1 MSVNITSNSSAV
13 GISRFKTGFLCLL
26 ITMFSFTTLMAQ
38 ERTISGKVTSQ
49 ETGEALP
56 GVNVIVEGT
65 AQGTVTDITGNYR
78 LNVPEDADALT
89 FSFIGLREQ
98 TVQINGRSVIDV
110 VMAEDAKQLSEVV
123 VTAIGIEQ
131 SRRKLGY
138 SVQEIES
145 EEITRA
151 PQTNLVNSMTGKLAG
166 VNIVSSSGAPG
177 ASAAIRIRGNT
188 SITGSNNPLF
198 VVDGVPISNDAIGN
212 DVGGVDQSN
221 RAIDINPNDVESMTV
236 LKGPAATALYGIRAA
251 NGAIIITTKKGKKG
265 AAPTVNVNT
274 TWEVNEVNK
283 FMDLQQEYAQG
294 RNGNYRGPETLEL
307 WSWGPRIET
316 LAYNGDENYRF
327 SRLGRLVPQEDAP
340 EGALPARAYDNPGNF
355 FVPGLRTDN
364 NVSVRGGTEK
374 SNYYLSAGYLNNTGV
389 IPKSSFERITLRTTV
404 STELTDKLT
413 ASLSANYINSGGD
426 RPERGSNLRGVMLG
440 LIRNTPTFDIGA
452 GQVGR
457 EAADNPSV
465 YEFPDGT
472 QRSYRYGVYDNTYWV
487 VNKNYTTDDVNRI
500 FGYASL
506 NYEIIPGLNA
516 SYKLGLDQY
525 ADRRKARIGSVPS
538 PFGGFFN
545 PGEVDYDNI
554 FSKDINSDF
563 LLTYNKQS
571 EEWSIDALVGHNYF
585 ETNYRRVAFDGN
597 GLSVPDFYH
606 ISNASPGNAEEVIER
621 RKVNGV
627 IAQANVGFRDMIY
640 LNLTARNDWSS
651 TLPEGEN
658 SFFYPAASLGLEFTE
673 MLGISDN
680 DILPYGKIRV
690 SYGQVGNDAP
700 LYATSNYFAQT
711 EVTGDGFTDG
721 LVFPILGQN
730 AFEQDGDLGNNE
742 LRPETTTTFEVGAD
756 LRFFNNRLGLDVTYY
771 YAETEDQIL
780 PVDISAA
787 SGYLSSVQNAGLV
800 VNEGIEA
807 VLNATPVEAGA
818 FRWDTRFN
826 FTAYENTV
834 ETILPDLTNIF
845 LAGFTSTS
853 SRAIEGEPFG
863 ALFGTAFQRV
873 EDENSEYFGELIIGE
888 DGFPLTATESKVIGD
903 PNPDWIMG
911 ISNTFS
917 YKGLSLSA
925 LVDIRQG
932 GDVWNGT
939 YGIAQYFGVTQHS
952 ADYRG
957 ELGDGVIYQGVQ
969 ETEAGEFVPNT
980 QQVDMNNDA
989 VGTGSNRWTRYGFG
1003 TLGEENVEDASWVRL
1018 REVRLSY
1025 SLPSSLTQNLGVGAV
1040 DLAFTGR
1047 NLLLFTGYRG
1057 IDPETNLT
1065 GTGNGFGLDY
1075 FNNPNTRG
1083 YGVSLNVTF

>member
-1 MSVNITSNSSAV
+1 MRVKFTNCSSA
-13 GISRFKTGFLCLL
+13 GRLRLL
-26 ITMFSFTTLMAQ
+26 KSALLGMVIMVFSMAEVFAQ
-38 ERTISGKVTSQ
+38 ENTITGKVTSAAD
-49 ETGEALP
+49 GVALP
-56 GVNVIVEGT
+56 GVNVVVEGT
-65 AQGTVTDITGNYR
+65 TIGTVTDVDGNYR
-78 LNVPEDADALT
+78 LNVPEDADVLS
-89 FSFIGLREQ
+89 FSFIGLKEQ
-98 TVQINGRSVIDV
+98 NVQINGRSVIDV
-110 VMAEDAKQLSEVV
+110 EMEEDAQQLSEVV

-131 SRRKLGY
+131 NRRKLGY
-138 SVQEIES
+138 SIQEIES

-151 PQTNLVNSMTGKLAG
+151 PQTNLVNSLNGKVAG

-188 SITGSNNPLF
+188 SIEGNNSPLF
-198 VVDGVPISNDAIGN
+198 VVDGVPISNDAVGN
-212 DVGGVDQSN
+212 GVGGVDQSN
-221 RAIDINPNDVESMTV
+221 RAIDINPNDIASMSI

-265 AAPTVNVNT
+265 AAPTVNLNT
-274 TWEVNEVNK
+274 TWEVSEVNR

-307 WSWGPRIET
+307 WSWGPRIEN
-316 LAYNGDENYRF
+316 LEYDGDESYRF
-327 SRLGRLVPQEDAP
+327 SERGRLVP
-340 EGALPARAYDNPGNF
+340 EGEGNGQPAQAFDNPGNF
-355 FVPGLRTDN
+355 FVPGLTSDN
-364 NVSVRGGTEK
+364 NVSIRGGTEK
-374 SNYYLSAGYLNNTGV
+374 SNYYLSAGYLNNSGV
-389 IPKSSFERITLRTTV
+389 IPKSNFERITLRTTV
-404 STELTDKLT
+404 STELSDKLT

-452 GQVGR
+452 GLTGR
-457 EAADNPSV
+457 EAADEPSV

-525 ADRRKARIGSVPS
+525 SDRRKARIGSVPNPS
-538 PFGGFFN
+538 GGFFN

-554 FSKDINSDF
+554 FSQDINSDL
-563 LLTYNKQS
+563 LLTYNKQIGNT
-571 EEWSIDALVGHNYF
+571 WSIDALVGHNYF
-585 ETNYRRVAFDGN
+585 ATNYRRVAFDGN

-606 ISNASPGNAEEVIER
+606 ISNASPGNAEEVIEQ

-627 IAQANVGFRDMIY
+627 IAQANVGYRDMIY

-680 DILPYGKIRV
+680 AVLPYGKLRV

-711 EVTGDGFTDG
+711 AVTGDGFTDG

-730 AFEQDGDLGNNE
+730 AFEQDGVLGNNE
-742 LRPETTTTFEVGAD
+742 LLPETTTTFEVGAD
-756 LRFFNNRLGLDVTYY
+756 LRFFNNRLGLDLTYY

-807 VLNATPVEAGA
+807 VLNATPVQTGA
-818 FRWDTRFN
+818 FRWDATFN

-834 ETILPDLTNIF
+834 EEVLPNLTNIF

-873 EDENSEYFGELIIGE
+873 EDENSPYFGDLIIGA
-888 DGFPLTATESKVIGD
+888 DGFPLVANESKMIGD
-903 PNPDWIMG
+903 PNPDWTMG
-911 ISNTFS
+911 ITNSFNF
-917 YKGLSLSA
+917 KGITLSA

-939 YGIAQYFGVTQHS
+939 YGIGQYFGVTQHS

-969 ETEAGEFVPNT
+969 ETEGGEFVPNT

-989 VGTGSNRWTRYGFG
+989 VGTASNRWTRYGFG

-1025 SLPSSLTQNLGVGAV
+1025 ELPSSLTENLNISGASIA
-1040 DLAFTGR
+1040 LTGR

-1083 YGVSLNVTF
+1083 YGVTLNVTL

>member
-1 MSVNITSNSSAV
+1 MSVNITSNSSTA
-13 GISRFKTGFLCLL
+13 GIFRFSMGFLCLL
-26 ITMFSFTTLMAQ
+26 ITMFSFTAVLAQ
-38 ERTISGKVTSQ
+38 ERTITGEVTSR

-56 GVNVIVEGT
+56 GVNVIVQGT
-65 AQGTVTDITGNYR
+65 TQGTVTDISGNYR
-78 LNVPEDADALT
+78 LNVPEDADVLT
-89 FSFIGLREQ
+89 FSFIGLKEQ
-98 TVQINGRSVIDV
+98 NVQINGRSVIDV
-110 VMAEDAKQLSEVV
+110 VMAEDAKQLSEIV

-151 PQTNLVNSMTGKLAG
+151 PQTNLVNSMNGKLAG

-177 ASAAIRIRGNT
+177 ASASIRIRGNT
-188 SITGSNNPLF
+188 SIDGSNDPLF
-198 VVDGVPISNDAIGN
+198 VVDGVPISNDAVGN
-212 DVGGVDQSN
+212 GVGGVDQSN

-236 LKGPAATALYGIRAA
+236 LKGPSATALYGIRAA

-274 TWEVNEVNK
+274 TWEVSEVNR
-283 FMDLQQEYAQG
+283 FMNLQQEYAQG
-294 RNGNYRGPETLEL
+294 RNGTYRGPEVAEL
-307 WSWGPRIET
+307 WSWGPRIEN
-316 LAYNGDENYRF
+316 LEYDGDESYRF
-327 SRLGRLVPQEDAP
+327 SDKGRLVPVG
-340 EGALPARAYDNPGNF
+340 EGNGQPAEAFDNPGNF
-355 FVPGLRTDN
+355 FVPGLRSDN

-374 SNYYLSAGYLNNTGV
+374 SNYYLSAGYLNDQGV
-389 IPKSSFERITLRTTV
+389 IPNSNFERITLRTNV
-404 STELTDKLT
+404 STDITDKLT
-413 ASLSANYINSGGD
+413 ASLSANYVNSGGD

-440 LIRNTPTFDIGA
+440 LIRNTPTFDLGA
-452 GQVGR
+452 GKTGR
-457 EAADNPSV
+457 EAADDPST
-465 YEFPDGT
+465 YQFPDGT

-500 FGYASL
+500 FGNASL
-506 NYEIIPGLNA
+506 NYEIIPGMNV

-525 ADRRKARIGSVPS
+525 TDRRKARVGSVPNPFS
-538 PFGGFFN
+538 PGAFFN

-554 FSKDINSDF
+554 FSQNINSDL
-563 LLTYNKQS
+563 LLTYNKQL

-585 ETNYRRVAFDGN
+585 STNYRRVAFDGN

-606 ISNASPGNAEEVIER
+606 ISNASPGNAQEVIER
-621 RKVNGV
+621 RKVNGA
-627 IAQANVGFRDMIY
+627 IAQANIGFRDMIY

-651 TLPEGEN
+651 TLPDGEN

-680 DILPYGKIRV
+680 DILPYGKLRV

-700 LYATSNYFAQT
+700 FYATSNYFAQT

-730 AFEQDGDLGNNE
+730 AFEQDGDLGNNQ
-742 LRPETTTTFEVGAD
+742 LRPETTTTFEIGVD

-771 YAETEDQIL
+771 NAETVDQIL

-800 VNEGIEA
+800 TNEGIEA
-807 VLNATPVEAGA
+807 VVNATLVESGS

-826 FTAYENTV
+826 FTAYENIV
-834 ETILPDLTNIF
+834 EEVLPDLTNIF

-863 ALFGTAFQRV
+863 TLFGGGFQRV
-873 EDENSEYFGELIIGE
+873 EDESSPYFNELIIGA
-888 DGFPLTATESKVIGD
+888 DGFPLTATESKILGD
-903 PNPDWIMG
+903 PNPDWILG
-911 ISNTFS
+911 VSNTFS

-939 YGIAQYFGVTQHS
+939 YGIGQYFGVTQHS

-969 ETEAGEFVPNT
+969 ETESGEFVPNT
-980 QQVDMNNDA
+980 QQVDMNNND
-989 VGTGSNRWTRYGFG
+989 VGTGSNRWVRYGFG

-1018 REVRLSY
+1018 REVRLAY
-1025 SLPSSLTQNLGVGAV
+1025 TLPNALTDNLGVSAV
-1040 DLAFTGR
+1040 DLALTGR